1 MEEALED
8 VEDVGDKR
16 DGERGAGLRCSMS
29 L

>member
-8 VEDVGDKR
+8 VEDVGDKSE
-16 DGERGAGLRCSMS
+16 GESGAGLRCSMS